1 MFIVTVKNI
10 DVDSF
15 ALPTLYGKTTLQ
27 NYNFSVNPQE
37 DRRIFFFCRAAAALS
52 FIVLLS

>member
-1 MFIVTVKNI
+1 MLIVTVKNI

-27 NYNFSVNPQE
+27 NYNFFVNLQE
-37 DRRIFFFCRAAAALS
+37 DRQIFFFCCAVALS
-52 FIVLLS
+52 FIVLSS